1 MIAQKAKP
9 SASRIDA
16 ATKTIW
22 KAFNDMLLRCALN
35 LRARI
40 GTGVPPGSP
49 RHFFAR
55 PNDQIHEAGK
65 KESGGEKDGID
76 SFSFGHQ
83 VHEIAGHEEGFD
95 AGDEERDADR
105 DGDA

>member
-1 MIAQKAKP
+1 MTAQTAKP

-22 KAFNDMLLRCALN
+22 KAFNDMLLLCALN

-40 GTGVPPGSP
+40 GAGVPLGSP

-65 KESGGEKDGID
+65 KEGSRQQNGVNG
-76 SFSFGHQ
+76 FSLRHQ
-83 VHEIAGHEEGFD
+83 VHEIAGHEEGLD
-95 AGDEERDADR
+95 AGDEERH
-105 DGDA
+105 